1 MQRFKFEELRVYQ
14 AAIEFMSCVFALTKS
29 WPQLYKYS
37 LVDQLHR
44 AALSISLNIAE
55 GSGRTSK
62 DFQHFLSIAR
72 GSCYECVALFTV
84 IKQEKLISEKE
95 FDRIYDELDHL
106 ARMLTALKSRITTS
120 K

>member
-1 MQRFKFEELRVYQ
+1 MKRFKFEELRVYQ
-14 AAIEFMSCVFALTKS
+14 AAIEFMSYVFQLTKS
-29 WPQLYKYS
+29 WPSLYRYS

-55 GSGRTSK
+55 GSGKTSK

-72 GSCYECVALFTV
+72 GSCYECVAIFTV
-84 IKQEKLISEKE
+84 VKNEKLLPDAE
-95 FDRIYDELDHL
+95 FEHVYDQLDHIS
-106 ARMLTALKSRITTS
+106 RMLTALKSSIGSS